1 MQHQLLLNNQWS
13 RVTDL
18 PGFELGGSK
27 SLLRSMG
34 VNPGV
39 SELEDPAQGWAL
51 DLGHVDYLF
60 QVSLL
65 PCEEI
70 PCDCGN
76 VLSFS
81 F

>member
-1 MQHQLLLNNQWS
+1 
-13 RVTDL
+13 
-18 PGFELGGSK
+18 
-27 SLLRSMG
+27 MG
-34 VNPGV
+34 MNPGV

-60 QVSLL
+60 QVSLW

-70 PCDCGN
+70 PCNCGN